1 MTATPIPVTLAMTVN
16 GDLDVSVIDE
26 LPAGRKPIITTHRY
40 ESGRLRVLGFLKEEI
55 ARGRQ
60 VYIVYP
66 LIEESE
72 KLDLLNLMEG
82 YEQIV
87 RAFPRP
93 EYQVS
98 IVHGKMKPADKDFE
112 MQRFLKEETQIMV
125 ATTEIGRERGR
136 ERGGQDV

>member
-1 MTATPIPVTLAMTVN
+1 MTVY

-26 LPAGRKPIITTHRY
+26 LPAGRKPISTLHFHER
-40 ESGRLRVLGFLKEEI
+40 SRLRMFGLLREEI

-112 MQRFLKEETQIMV
+112 MQRFLKGETQIMV
-125 ATTEIGRERGR
+125 ATTVKIGRAH
-136 ERGGQDV
+136 V

>member
-1 MTATPIPVTLAMTVN
+1 MSATPIPLTRAMTVY
-16 GDLDVSVIDE
+16 GYLDVSVIDE

-87 RAFPRP
+87 RAFTRP

-98 IVHGKMKPADKDFE
+98 IVHGKMKPADKEFE
-112 MQRFLKEETQIMV
+112 MQRFLKGETQIMV
-125 ATTEIGRERGR
+125 APTVIGVGMDGR
-136 ERGGQDV
+136 